1 MRQDDGKRH
10 GGDIFSPYCGKF
22 WAFAR
27 GWDWSMFR
35 SKSPH
40 PASHHRDEHMTLIDD
55 LSKRRGGREARKA
68 LRSRAIPMSEAAV
81 RPGMVGGQYKPLKDA
96 DMQRIH
102 ETALKLLETV
112 GMGTPIPSCV
122 EAMTARGCWINDK
135 GRLCIPRSL
144 VEDILATCA
153 RNFVLHARDPNLDL
167 EPWGNKVYFGTAGA
181 AVHVAEIES
190 NSYRESYLADLYDAA
205 RIVDTC
211 EHIHFFQRCLT
222 ARDMLNGH
230 DLDIN
235 TLYAS
240 LAGTN
245 KHVGTSMV
253 EPQHVDE
260 CLQILHYVAGGE
272 KKWRERPFVSQSNCF
287 VVPPLKFAED
297 ACRCLEVAARG
308 GMPVLLLSAA
318 QAGATSPAA
327 LAGTVV
333 QAVSECLAGLVYINC
348 VVPGAIAIWGPWPF
362 VSDLRTGAMSGGS
375 GEQALITAACGQ
387 MGHFYNLTVGSAA
400 GMCDSKFPD
409 VQAGYEKGVTAG
421 ISAMAGINMMYEMA
435 GMHASLLGFCLES
448 LLIDNDMLGSI
459 NRNVRGIEVNDA
471 TLSFD
476 VITEVCLEGPGHY
489 LGSDQTLSMMQTE
502 YVYPHLGNRM
512 SPKEWNEAGKPDIL
526 KKAIAKKREIL
537 STYYPEYIPRDIDDA
552 IRAKHD
558 IRLPREVM
566 ELGDP
571 RWIK

>member
-1 MRQDDGKRH
+1 MSLAEEQSR
-10 GGDIFSPYCGKF
+10 
-22 WAFAR
+22 
-27 GWDWSMFR
+27 
-35 SKSPH
+35 
-40 PASHHRDEHMTLIDD
+40 
-55 LSKRRGGREARKA
+55 RRGGRDARKA
-68 LRSRAIPMSEAAV
+68 LRARVVPVNEGAV
-81 RPGMVGGQYKPLKDA
+81 RPGMEGGQYKPLKDA
-96 DMQRIH
+96 EMKRIH
-102 ETALKLLETV
+102 ETALKLLNDV
-112 GMGTPIPSCV
+112 GLARAIPSCIA
-122 EAMTARGCWINDK
+122 AMTARGCFMRDN
-135 GRLCIPRSL
+135 GRLCIPPAL

-153 RNFVLHARDPNLDL
+153 KNFVLHARDPQLDM

-181 AVHVAEIES
+181 AVHVVDIES

-211 EHIHFFQRCLT
+211 ENIHFFQRCLT
-222 ARDMLNGH
+222 ARDMLTGH

-240 LAGTN
+240 IAGTN

-253 EPQHVDE
+253 EAAHVHE

-287 VVPPLKFAED
+287 VVPPLNFAED
-297 ACRCLEVAARG
+297 ACACLEAAARG

-333 QAVSECLAGLVYINC
+333 QAVAECLAGLVYINC

-375 GEQALITAACGQ
+375 GEQALITSACAQ
-387 MGHFYNLTVGSAA
+387 MGHYFGLTVGSAS
-400 GMCDSKFPD
+400 GMCDAKMPD
-409 VQAGYEKGVTAG
+409 IQAGYEKGLTAG
-421 ISAMAGINMMYEMA
+421 ISAMTGINLMYESA

-459 NRNVRGIEVNDA
+459 NRNVRGIEVNED
-471 TLSFD
+471 TLSYE
-476 VITEVCLEGPGHY
+476 VISETCLGGPGHF
-489 LGSDQTLSMMQTE
+489 LGSEQTLSMMQTE
-502 YVYPHLGNRM
+502 YVYPHLANRM

-526 KKAIAKKREIL
+526 KKAIARKTEIL
-537 STYYPEYIPRDIDDA
+537 SSHYPIYIPPDIDEM

-558 IRLPREVM
+558 IKLPRDYM
-566 ELGDP
+566 RP
-571 RWIK
+571 K